1 MKKNKK
7 VYIIVAVV
15 IIAIAVT
22 AYFVWRK
29 KQKDDYTEFSGENIG
44 LQK

>member
-1 MKKNKK
+1 MKNNKK

-29 KQKDDYTEFSGENIG
+29 KTKDDYKEFSGEDIG
-44 LQK
+44 LVK